1 MSFGHEV
8 AEARDMELVST
19 RYGPIAQLANRE
31 VDGSSPFWP
40 TTSLKSEDKKLTETA
55 ASADVS
61 LSFLKG
67 NSKMHLEN

>member
-1 MSFGHEV
+1 
-8 AEARDMELVST
+8 
-19 RYGPIAQLANRE
+19 
-31 VDGSSPFWP
+31 
-40 TTSLKSEDKKLTETA
+40 LTETA